1 MALLMLT
8 ILSCKSTK
16 QTEKEIV
23 LPPKPVRRELKPV
36 ENTKDLALTLVYYEA
51 LVQEWELWGETVE
64 DIVYGEQRSDN

>member
-1 MALLMLT
+1 MALLMLI
-8 ILSCKSTK
+8 ILSCRSTK
-16 QTEKEIV
+16 QNEKEIV

-64 DIVYGEQRSDN
+64 DIVYGERPAD

>member
-23 LPPKPVRRELKPV
+23 LPPKPVRREMPPV
-36 ENTKDLALTLVYYEA
+36 ESVKDLALTMVYYES

-64 DIVYGEQRSDN
+64 DIINGE

>member
-8 ILSCKSTK
+8 ILSCRSTK

-36 ENTKDLALTLVYYEA
+36 ENAKDLALTLVYYEA

-64 DIVYGEQRSDN
+64 DIVYGERPAD